1 MKLLKRVGE
10 APIGLDGLGRWRKLM
25 GMKQILVMMAA
36 LVLVGCGDKSASPTP
51 KGEPKVPPP
60 ATEAEVQVTPV
71 LSPEPKT
78 VPSSE
83 EKLIADLIVEQAIR
97 ESLGKPRGEL
107 TERDAA
113 VIKDL
118 HLDGSQITDEGLK
131 NVAKLQHLER
141 LDLSDTKITDAGL
154 KEVAKLQKLK
164 SLRLNDTEISDEG
177 LKEVAKL
184 KKLEKL
190 DLNFTQI
197 TDNGAAELQKALP
210 NCRISAPNPPRRT
223 P

>member
-1 MKLLKRVGE
+1 MMNNLLPYMCVL
-10 APIGLDGLGRWRKLM
+10 I
-25 GMKQILVMMAA
+25 ITVV
-36 LVLVGCGDKSASPTP
+36 VLVGCGKYEPLPAPLTP
-51 KGEPKVPPP
+51 EAPQAV
-60 ATEAEVQVTPV
+60 EAEAQVAFETEPV
-71 LSPEPKT
+71 LP
-78 VPSSE
+78 VN

-97 ESLGKPRGEL
+97 ESLGKPQGKL

-113 VIKDL
+113 VVKDL

-131 NVAKLQHLER
+131 DVAKLKHLER
-141 LDLSDTKITDAGL
+141 LDLSDTKITDSGL

-177 LKEVAKL
+177 LKEVSKL

-210 NCRISAPNPPRRT
+210 NCRISVPNHPR
-223 P
+223 

>member
-1 MKLLKRVGE
+1 
-10 APIGLDGLGRWRKLM
+10 M
-25 GMKQILVMMAA
+25 GMKQILVIMAA
-36 LVLVGCGDKSASPTP
+36 VVLVGCGKSDEEKYAESRT
-51 KGEPKVPPP
+51 
-60 ATEAEVQVTPV
+60 ATAEAFAEKYGAMFEGGLDEVQATP
-71 LSPEPKT
+71 E
-78 VPSSE
+78 PSSE
-83 EKLIADLIVEQAIR
+83 PHVALSGDEKLIADLIVERAIR

-113 VIKDL
+113 VISDL
-118 HLDGSQITDEGLK
+118 YLDGSQITDEGLK
-131 NVAKLQHLER
+131 DVAKLQHLER